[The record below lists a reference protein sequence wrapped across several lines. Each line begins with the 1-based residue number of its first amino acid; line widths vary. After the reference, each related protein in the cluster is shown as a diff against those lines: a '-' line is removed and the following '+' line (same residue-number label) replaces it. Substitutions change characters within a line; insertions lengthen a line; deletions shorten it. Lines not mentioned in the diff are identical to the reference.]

1 MLNHLAADSAEIQYI
16 PKTHFPS
23 YVPHFSLHNFLTI
36 HIHYTYTHYIYTI
49 HVYKDFPFRVSSSSY
64 GVDQSDQNK
73 LPNELKKM
81 KTQRKLF

>member
-1 MLNHLAADSAEIQYI
+1 M
-16 PKTHFPS
+16 
-23 YVPHFSLHNFLTI
+23 YVKN
-36 HIHYTYTHYIYTI
+36 
-49 HVYKDFPFRVSSSSY
+49 FPFRVSSSSY